1 MKRIAALIA
10 LLPVSAMAHGAH
22 APVPDS
28 AHGLAHLAP
37 ALLVIAVAAV
47 VARIAFRGKD
57 DA

>member
-22 APVPDS
+22 APVPES
-28 AHGLAHLAP
+28 SHGLAHLAP
-37 ALLVIAVAAV
+37 ALLVVAVAVV
-47 VARIAFRGKD
+47 VARISLRRKD